1 MLYIPTPNDIIAALS
16 MLADVIG
23 EGLVGV
29 SLGWAARPTG
39 IGFIIGFVF
48 LLGFRT
54 VAPVSFEVESLTI
67 VSRIA
72 KKQWFIM
79 IYAVMLAGII
89 GAILGGIGAY
99 STIVKFIGPAVQFGM
114 LTGVGIILSI
124 VAIDL
129 IKENRVIGIV
139 SAGSAFIIYLA
150 TVSDPSALI
159 YALAGSVVI
168 SVIVGRFRQFD
179 PILPDMRREKIM
191 LVLPWRQLGQFFR
204 GYQTYEGEI
213 PAGGNGS
220 SNGSNT
226 GGTGQKTKVIK
237 KLTRANKIM
246 IVRAALAL
254 LALRTGTSIAYP
266 SIDSDLAHVH
276 SVTGSGVSVFDA
288 SNIMAGL
295 SGFGSAFFGGA
306 PLEPIITGTAAA
318 HNPVISAAIMMA
330 IAAVI
335 LLLGLIGRAAG

>member
-213 PAGGNGS
+213 PAVGNGS
-220 SNGSNT
+220 TNGSNT

-266 SIDSDLAHVH
+266 SID
-276 SVTGSGVSVFDA
+276 
-288 SNIMAGL
+288 
-295 SGFGSAFFGGA
+295 
-306 PLEPIITGTAAA
+306 
-318 HNPVISAAIMMA
+318 
-330 IAAVI
+330 
-335 LLLGLIGRAAG
+335 